1 MIKYFIAGTVK
12 AVCSVMARGSILVNN
27 ATVFF
32 SYNQKEKK
40 RFML

>member
-1 MIKYFIAGTVK
+1 MKYFIAGIVK
-12 AVCSVMARGSILVNN
+12 ALCSVMAQGSILVNN

-40 RFML
+40 QFML